1 MFGHANE
8 GFVESPLG
16 ALIVSVAEESIGIH
30 RRTQLCGNANSIRL
44 VSAGIGLTRSR
55 INLDAYAGE
64 IIPPREEIG
73 RLGLELSDG
82 VPGLLDHDRHVV
94 PTGKAEAPDKV
105 GEIPRNYIFTR
116 NGTEPR

>member
-55 INLDAYAGE
+55 IILAAYAGE

-73 RLGLELSDG
+73 RLGLERSEEHTSELQSLMRISYA
-82 VPGLLDHDRHVV
+82 VFCLN
-94 PTGKAEAPDKV
+94 TKKK
-105 GEIPRNYIFTR
+105 
-116 NGTEPR
+116 

>member
-30 RRTQLCGNANSIRL
+30 RRTQLCGNAHSIRL

-55 INLDAYAGE
+55 IILAAYAVE
-64 IIPPREEIG
+64 IITTRDEIG
-73 RLGLELSDG
+73 RLGLLI
-82 VPGLLDHDRHVV
+82 DRKHVV
-94 PTGKAEAPDKV
+94 EGKRVSV
-105 GEIPRNYIFTR
+105 GVFIGGRRNIKKKK
-116 NGTEPR
+116 

>member
-1 MFGHANE
+1 MRISDWSSDVCSSDLPNDGSAVRKMFGHANE

-55 INLDAYAGE
+55 IILAAYAGE

-73 RLGLELSDG
+73 RLGLELSAG
-82 VPGLLDHDRHVV
+82 VPGFLDDDRHV
-94 PTGKAEAPDKV
+94 
-105 GEIPRNYIFTR
+105 FL
-116 NGTEPR
+116 TE